1 MASKKTTKGK
11 RYSVEEKQEIIDY
24 VAQINAEKGRGGQT
38 EASKKFGVSPLTI
51 STWIKKGGATKAAKP
66 GRKPGRKAGSKPGR
80 KPASAGRSAKG
91 NIGSVLEQLASLDA
105 EIVAKRQELSDLESK
120 FQSLKNSL

>member
-24 VAQINAEKGRGGQT
+24 VAQVNAEKGRGGQS

-66 GRKPGRKAGSKPGR
+66 GRKPGRKPGKASASAAPRGSKGDV
-80 KPASAGRSAKG
+80 
-91 NIGSVLEQLASLDA
+91 GSVLAQLAKLDG
-105 EIVAKRQELSDLESK
+105 EIAAKRQELSNLETK
-120 FQSLKNSL
+120 FESLKNSL